1 MPFLGAA
8 PESRLG
14 IGDRALSPIGEVN
27 SAMPSHRAAMLHPVS
42 EPATRPN
49 GAAWKPAG

>member
-14 IGDRALSPIGEVN
+14 IGDRTIHQLVKIIST
-27 SAMPSHRAAMLHPVS
+27 MPSHRAALLLL
-42 EPATRPN
+42 
-49 GAAWKPAG
+49 